1 LTRAGGIA
9 IALWLTLLAASA
21 ALVWRTPLSTDL
33 SAFLPRSPTP
43 AQQLL
48 VDQLREGI
56 VSRLVLVG
64 IEGAGPP
71 RLAALSEALRTR
83 LARDPTFVYVNN
95 GAQELI
101 EADGRFLFEHRYLL
115 SPEVAPAR
123 FTAAGLRAALEAD
136 LDLLASPTS
145 MLLTPVLPADPT
157 GELLVLLDALQGQG
171 GVQSREGVWFSR
183 DGRRALLIA
192 QTRAQGF
199 DIDGQ
204 QAAIAGLRG
213 AFAAAAAGEA
223 GVALLVSGPGVFA
236 IGARAA
242 IKQDA
247 VRLSSIA
254 VGLVAALLLLVYRSP
269 RVLLLSLL
277 PVVSG
282 AAAGAAGVGVIF
294 GSVHGVTLGFGVTLI
309 GEAVDYAIYLFTH
322 MDRASP
328 PERTLRRLWPTL
340 RLGVLTSVCGF
351 GALLFSG
358 FPGLAQLGVF
368 SMLGLVVAVSV
379 TRWVL
384 PALLPPRFG
393 ARASDALAAP
403 VLALARGARRVR
415 MVLLAALALGIGW
428 LALRGD
434 ALWNDDLSRL
444 SPVSEADKQLDR
456 SLRSDLGAP
465 DVRQLVVVS
474 GATADAALERA
485 ERAGER
491 LRVLRDSAAIA
502 GFDSPA
508 RYLPSLSAQRA
519 RQAALPEA
527 EELRRNLAEAAH
539 GLPFRGEAFEPFLEQ
554 TQAAKV
560 RAPVTRA
567 DLDGTGLALKLDSLL
582 VERRGRWFAM
592 LPLRGVNDP
601 AALASAAAA
610 LKRDGAEV
618 LDLKHE
624 ADALYRGY
632 RSRALVSALLG
643 AAAIA
648 VLLLIGLR
656 SVRRAYD
663 VLIPLAAAVV
673 ATCAVLAAAGVAL
686 TLFHLVGLLLV
697 VAVGSNYSL
706 FFERDNLRASDPR
719 RTLAAV
725 LLCNLSTAIGFGVLA
740 FSRSPVL
747 SAIGGTVAIGA
758 VLSLIFAA
766 LLTARI
772 ERPRYG

>member
-9 IALWLTLLAASA
+9 IALWLALLAASA

-64 IEGAGPP
+64 IEGAAPP
-71 RLAALSEALRTR
+71 RLAARSEALRLR
-83 LARDPTFVYVNN
+83 LARDPAFVYVNN

-123 FTAAGLRAALEAD
+123 FTAPGLRAALEAD
-136 LDLLASPTS
+136 LALLASPTS
-145 MLLTPVLPADPT
+145 MLLTQVLPADPT
-157 GELLVLLDALQGQG
+157 GELLGLLDTLQGEAGAQT
-171 GVQSREGVWFSR
+171 REGVWFSR
-183 DGRRALLIA
+183 DGKRALLIA
-192 QTRAQGF
+192 QTGAQGF

-204 QAAIAGLRG
+204 QAAIERLRS
-213 AFAAAAAGEA
+213 AFAATAAGEA
-223 GVALLVSGPGVFA
+223 GVELLVTGPGVFA
-236 IGARAA
+236 VGARTA

-247 VRLSSIA
+247 VRLSAIA
-254 VGLVAALLLLVYRSP
+254 VALVAALLLLVYRSL
-269 RVLLLSLL
+269 RVLALALL
-277 PVVSG
+277 PAASG
-282 AAAGAAGVGVIF
+282 ALAGAAGVSLVF
-294 GSVHGVTLGFGVTLI
+294 GSIHGVTLGFGVTLI
-309 GEAVDYAIYLFTH
+309 GEADDYAIYLFTH
-322 MDRASP
+322 LDPAFP
-328 PERTLRRLWPTL
+328 PERTLRRLSPIL
-340 RLGVLTSVCGF
+340 GLGVLTSVCGF

-368 SMLGLVVAVSV
+368 SMLGLIVAVLV
-379 TRWVL
+379 ARFVL

-403 VLALARGARRVR
+403 VLTLAHSARRLRV
-415 MVLLAALALGIGW
+415 VLLAALALGFGW
-428 LALRGD
+428 LVLRGD

-456 SLRSDLGAP
+456 SLRTDLGAP

-474 GATADAALERA
+474 GATADAALESA
-485 ERAGER
+485 ERVGER
-491 LRVLRDSAAIA
+491 LRALQESAAIA

-508 RYLPSLSAQRA
+508 RYLPSLSTQRA
-519 RQAALPEA
+519 RQTALPDA
-527 EELRRNLAEAAH
+527 EVLRRNLTEAAR
-539 GLPFRGEAFEPFLEQ
+539 GLPFRDEVFEPFLEQ
-554 TQAAKV
+554 TQAARA
-560 RAPVTRA
+560 RAPVTRS
-567 DLDGTGLALKLDSLL
+567 DLDGTGLALKVDSLL
-582 VERRGRWFAM
+582 VERRGNWFAM

-601 AALASAAAA
+601 TALASAAVA
-610 LKRDGAEV
+610 LKDSGAEV
-618 LDLKHE
+618 LDLKRE

-632 RSRALVSALLG
+632 RSRALTSALLG
-643 AAAIA
+643 AGAIA
-648 VLLLIGLR
+648 VLLLVGLR

-663 VLIPLAAAVV
+663 VLVPLAAAVV

-725 LLCNLSTAIGFGVLA
+725 LLCNLSTAIGFGLLA

-758 VLSLIFAA
+758 VLSLVFAA